1 MKNLPRTIAAAIRLV
16 CITTGLAGTVSVAVQ
31 AAVTPNPPTS
41 VAPPIVVGAAGD
53 STTAQRAADAHTC
66 GWVQLLAKEFKPGVT
81 VHNRALGGRSSR
93 SFINEGHWQK
103 LLDQR
108 PDFIF
113 VQFGH
118 NDSKPEEYRRTDP
131 QTSYKEYLRRYVDE
145 GAAVGAKVIL
155 VTPMERRNFTPE
167 GKIKPNNDGY
177 AQATREVAAE
187 KGVLMIDLYAHSVLV
202 LEKMGREASD
212 ALGSTP
218 TDRTHWNAKG
228 SQLWADFIAA
238 ELRGVKDPRYAPLVV
253 SLKPQP

>member
-1 MKNLPRTIAAAIRLV
+1 MKNLPRTIVAAVRLV
-16 CITTGLAGTVSVAVQ
+16 GVTLGLAVTVSVADQ
-31 AAVTPNPPTS
+31 ASVTPNPPAS
-41 VAPPIVVGAAGD
+41 VDPRIVVAAAGD

-81 VHNRALGGRSSR
+81 VHNHARGGRSSR
-93 SFINEGHWQK
+93 SFMNEGHWQK

-118 NDSKPEEYRRTDP
+118 NDSKSETNRFTDP
-131 QTSYKEYLRRYVDE
+131 QTSFKEFLRRYVDE
-145 GAAVGAKVIL
+145 GTAAGAKVIL
-155 VTPMERRNFTPE
+155 VTPMERRNFTE
-167 GKIKPNNDGY
+167 AGKIKPNNDGY

-187 KGVLMIDLYAHSVLV
+187 KGVLVIDLYAHSVV
-202 LEKMGREASD
+202 ALEKMGREASD

-228 SQLWADFIAA
+228 SQLWADFISA
-238 ELRGVKDPRYAPLVV
+238 ELRGVQDPRYAPLVQ